1 MLHWNLSHR
10 RLIGVFKRQWKLV
23 LRETVARVSLYCVC
37 FDFAV
42 GRKKKKAERE
52 TARGHRL
59 EGSGGIRASAKADSC
74 GFRLGG
80 GLNHCT
86 ISRLR
91 NILLLITPSI
101 LLPMLVFGPGAW
113 SHVSLSGLRIVI
125 IICSAAL
132 DLWILYTL
140 HLRRTVCQSLYKQ
153 HGIVCW
159 QAASQLLTLQCVF

>member
-1 MLHWNLSHR
+1 MSHCIVSV
-10 RLIGVFKRQWKLV
+10 LI
-23 LRETVARVSLYCVC
+23 LRSVE
-37 FDFAV
+37 
-42 GRKKKKAERE
+42 KKKKAERE

-101 LLPMLVFGPGAW
+101 LLPMLVFGPGA
-113 SHVSLSGLRIVI
+113 
-125 IICSAAL
+125 
-132 DLWILYTL
+132 
-140 HLRRTVCQSLYKQ
+140 
-153 HGIVCW
+153 
-159 QAASQLLTLQCVF
+159 

>member
-1 MLHWNLSHR
+1 MYLKGSENLFW
-10 RLIGVFKRQWKLV
+10 GRQWPVSHCIVSV
-23 LRETVARVSLYCVC
+23 LILRSVE
-37 FDFAV
+37 
-42 GRKKKKAERE
+42 KKKKAERE

-113 SHVSLSGLRIVI
+113 SHVSLSGPEDCYYCLFC
-125 IICSAAL
+125 CSGRRERQR
-132 DLWILYTL
+132 ILYTL

-159 QAASQLLTLQCVF
+159 QAASQLLTYNVFLR